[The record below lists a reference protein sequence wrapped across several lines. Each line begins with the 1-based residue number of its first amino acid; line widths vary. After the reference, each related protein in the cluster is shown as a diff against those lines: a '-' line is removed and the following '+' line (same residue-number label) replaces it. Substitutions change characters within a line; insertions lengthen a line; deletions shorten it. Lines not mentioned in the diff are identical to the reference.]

1 MSKKKRVPSKTGRQD
16 PDEPAQR
23 RETKPFNAR
32 KFMTGEPEG
41 PPAHGGYLVD
51 DAVGEE
57 AERVRP
63 SGPRSAAASR
73 ILGAEQEG
81 DHGSS

>member
-1 MSKKKRVPSKTGRQD
+1 
-16 PDEPAQR
+16 
-23 RETKPFNAR
+23 
-32 KFMTGEPEG
+32 MTGEPEG

-57 AERVRP
+57 AARVRP
-63 SGPRSAAASR
+63 SGPRSAAVSR

-81 DHGSS
+81 HRGSS